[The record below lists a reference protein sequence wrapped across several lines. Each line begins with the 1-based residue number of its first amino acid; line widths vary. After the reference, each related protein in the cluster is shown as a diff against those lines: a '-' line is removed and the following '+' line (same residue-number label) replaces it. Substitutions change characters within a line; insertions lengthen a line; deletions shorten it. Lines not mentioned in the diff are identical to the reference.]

1 MLQALFFFFL
11 ATLIIVLD
19 AQPVVYSSAGI
30 YLGSHLPTFNQ
41 DVFLGIKYAH
51 KPIRF
56 TPSVLVEDSP
66 STPFNATN
74 YGTDCWGFGADT
86 DKLVAENFTTMGEDC
101 LNLNIIRPTNTSESL
116 PVLLWIYGGGWFSG
130 ATSDPR

>member
-1 MLQALFFFFL
+1 MLQACFIFLL
-11 ATLIIVLD
+11 ATITIALD
-19 AQPVVYSSAGI
+19 AKPVVHSLAGI
-30 YLGSHLPTFNQ
+30 FQGRHLSTFNQ
-41 DVFLGIKYAH
+41 DVFLGIQYAK

-56 TPSVLVEDSP
+56 TPSVVVEDSP
-66 STPFNATN
+66 SKSFDASS
-74 YGTDCWGFGADT
+74 YGTDCWGFGSDT

-101 LNLNIIRPTNTSESL
+101 LNLNIIRPGNESEHL